1 MTIWTRGFAIA
12 LAERII
18 ATFVFCLAGIITADG
33 FDFEHMSW
41 KKVLIAAAASAAL
54 SLAKGLVANAAT
66 KNGPSV
72 TSSEQVVPAEPQ
84 PVGD

>member
-1 MTIWTRGFAIA
+1 VTIWTRGFFIA
-12 LAERII
+12 LAERIV

-33 FDFEHMSW
+33 FDLEHINW
-41 KKVLIAAAASAAL
+41 KTVLIAAAASAAL
-54 SLAKGLVANAAT
+54 SLAKGVVANVAT

-84 PVGD
+84 PIGE